1 MAVND
6 VYEVSVDYS
15 VLGEHCVNV
24 FKFRET
30 TESTDEVPA
39 KSLADGFAASLIPLW
54 AVLLSDQVL
63 FNCVFVRRI
72 SPGLGVPFTKLV
84 TDPGEVASEAIPTTS
99 AVVISWYSNTGG
111 KSKRGR
117 NYFAGA
123 PENAQA
129 GGKLEAGV
137 LAAWESF
144 ALDMQAP
151 LAAGGGG
158 TGEWELCVWSQ
169 LLETAIDVKTAVV
182 RTNLGTMRTR
192 RQRPGT
198 S

>member
-30 TESTDEVPA
+30 TESGDEVPA
-39 KSLADGFAASLIPLW
+39 KSLADGFAASLIPGW
-54 AVLLSDQVL
+54 VTLLSNQVL
-63 FNCVFVRRI
+63 MNCIYARRI
-72 SPGLGVPFTKLV
+72 SPSFDVPFTKLIS
-84 TDPGEVASEAIPTTS
+84 DPGEVVSEAIPTTS
-99 AVVISWYSNTGG
+99 ALVISWYSNTGG
-111 KSKRGR
+111 PRKRGR
-117 NYFAGA
+117 NYFAGL

-129 GGKLEAGV
+129 GGKLESTV
-137 LAAWESF
+137 LAGWEAF

-158 TGEWELCVWSQ
+158 SGEWELCVWSTVDQ
-169 LLETAIDVKTAVV
+169 SAIDVKTAVV
-182 RTNLGTMRTR
+182 RTNLGSMRTR

>member
-6 VYEVSVDYS
+6 IYEVSVDYS

-24 FKFRET
+24 FKFRES
-30 TESTDEVPA
+30 TECTDEVPA
-39 KSLADGFAASLIPLW
+39 KSLADGFAATLIPLW
-54 AVLLSDQVL
+54 AVLLSEQVL
-63 FNCVFVRRI
+63 FNCVYARRI
-72 SPGLGVPFTKLV
+72 SPGIGVAFTKLV
-84 TDPGEVASEAIPTTS
+84 TDPGEVVSEALPTTS
-99 AVVISWYSNTGG
+99 AVLISWYSNTGG
-111 KSKRGR
+111 ARKRGR

-129 GGKLEAGV
+129 GGKLEGGV

-144 ALDMQAP
+144 ALDFQAP
-151 LAAGGGG
+151 LAGVG
-158 TGEWELCVWSQ
+158 TGEWELCVWSEAG
-169 LLETAIDVKTAVV
+169 LSAIDVKTAVV
-182 RTNLGTMRTR
+182 RTNLATMRSR